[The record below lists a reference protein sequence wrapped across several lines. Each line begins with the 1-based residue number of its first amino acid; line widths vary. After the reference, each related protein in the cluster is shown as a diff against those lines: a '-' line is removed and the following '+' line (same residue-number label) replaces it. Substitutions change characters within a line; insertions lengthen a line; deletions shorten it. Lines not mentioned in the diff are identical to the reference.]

1 MASEQVNLVALI
13 YPQPDKLEEL
23 SGLIAELTRK
33 VQETEPD
40 TLIYYAYVN
49 EAKKDEKEIIVVER
63 YRNGAALQV
72 HAQGPHF
79 KAFVAKAAPLMAKP
93 FELKKADGILPAS
106 VGVARL

>member
-1 MASEQVNLVALI
+1 MHHNDPRITVSTGRGVCTILAQNTVLI
-13 YPQPDKLEEL
+13 YSPP
-23 SGLIAELTRK
+23 R
-33 VQETEPD
+33 
-40 TLIYYAYVN
+40 N
-49 EAKKDEKEIIVVER
+49 R
-63 YRNGAALQV
+63 YRNAAALQA